1 MRSDQLNQ
9 EVRMKAKAIAVA
21 AVLGVAALGLSSP
34 PANAAG
40 CLKGAL
46 LGGVA
51 GHFAGQHGLLGAS
64 AGCLIGRHYA
74 NRSASQQMGRT
85 QTKTVTTDKYETIP
99 YTTTA
104 RREPVTRDRYE
115 TIVRRQPAT
124 TMNRYETT
132 GYGSSYP
139 QLMR

>member
-1 MRSDQLNQ
+1 
-9 EVRMKAKAIAVA
+9 MKAKAIAVA
-21 AVLGVAALGLSSP
+21 AVLGAAALSLPSP

-51 GHFAGQHGLLGAS
+51 GHFAGQHGLLGAG

-74 NRSASQQMGRT
+74 NRSARQQMARTQTRT
-85 QTKTVTTDKYETIP
+85 QTKTMATDRYERIP

-104 RREPVTRDRYE
+104 RREPVIRDRYE
-115 TIVRRQPAT
+115 TIVRRQPVT
-124 TMNRYETT
+124 TMDRYETT

-139 QLMR
+139 GLIR